1 MNWKE
6 IAHAIRRWAMVA
18 LLAGAASGCATYGEG
33 VQKALDHTEKGE
45 YQQAEKLLAKDL
57 DSSGDDRLLYF
68 TETATLKHLTG
79 DLEESNK
86 RLDEAERIAEDLY
99 TKRMDELLSSLM
111 SNPRNSDYAGTDY
124 EKVYINYYKA
134 LNYLFLAQQAESE
147 AKRRDHLES
156 ARVESRKVTI
166 RLDSYAA
173 EKGDYKEVKDKEKQT
188 FQKLLDIF
196 QKFQGNWL
204 DADWLVFRDDAYARY
219 LTGLLYEMR
228 GEWDDARI
236 AYETAAKMYA
246 EGYNEQYKLDAAM
259 GEQAWIDAVRM
270 MEASGGYGTEID
282 HLLRTEFS
290 DAMKERLE
298 AQQAKD
304 AQIVVVQHLGLMPAR
319 DEMSLHLTMNPS
331 MQQLK
336 LEPVLTGDEELR
348 QDKMSWFFLLY
359 ADKGVMS
366 LIDGYTQGGLAGVAD
381 KLTSKTISLGPAWQL
396 ADSIRL
402 PQAIGNTGLR
412 VTVPYYRP
420 FDKPFQGSRV
430 SVDGSSRDMLR
441 SENLY
446 RVALQEQLRNAG
458 SDLNGALARASL
470 KNILAG
476 EVGEALGGGL
486 GRLAGKLTA
495 TASSAAETRNWLTL
509 PYEVRVRRIAVEPGQ
524 HQVTLTTTRR
534 DGTAVRE
541 RHTVEVSAGETH
553 VLRERTNTR
562 EDRGGKQGDD
572 AKKKQAAG
580 QQAAADNYNAQE
592 G

>member
-1 MNWKE
+1 MNWRDS
-6 IAHAIRRWAMVA
+6 AHACGRWAAVA
-18 LLAGAASGCATYGEG
+18 LLAGVASGCATYGEG
-33 VQKALDHTEKGE
+33 VQKALDKTEKGQYE
-45 YQQAEKLLAKDL
+45 QAEKFLEEEL
-57 DSSGDDRLLYF
+57 SPEGDDRLLYY
-68 TETATLKHLTG
+68 TETAALRHLTG
-79 DLEESNK
+79 DFQESNK

-134 LNYLFLAQQAESE
+134 LNYLFQAQQAESE
-147 AKRRDHLES
+147 ADRRDHLES
-156 ARVESRKVTI
+156 ARVEARKVTI
-166 RLDSYAA
+166 QLDAYAA
-173 EKGDYKEVKDKEKQT
+173 EKGDYKEVKDKEQQT

-246 EGYNEQYKLDAAM
+246 EGYNKQYKLDAGM

-282 HLLRTEFS
+282 RLMRTQFS
-290 DAMKERLE
+290 DGMKRRLE
-298 AQQAKD
+298 AQQSKD
-304 AQIVVVQHLGLMPAR
+304 AQLVVIQHVGLMPAR
-319 DEMSLHLTMNPS
+319 DEMSLHLTMNPDNR
-331 MQQLK
+331 QLR
-336 LEPVLTGDEELR
+336 LDPVLSGSEEER

-366 LIDGYTQGGLAGVAD
+366 LVDGYAEGGLAGVAD
-381 KLTSKTISLGPAWQL
+381 KLTSKTITLGPAWQL
-396 ADSIRL
+396 AKSIRL
-402 PQAIGNTGLR
+402 PQAIGGTGLR

-430 SVDGSSRDMLR
+430 RVDGEEHAMLR

-476 EVGEALGGGL
+476 EVGQALGGGL
-486 GRLAGKLTA
+486 GRLAGKVTA

-509 PYEVRVRRIAVEPGQ
+509 PYEVRVRRIPVEPGE
-524 HQVTLTTTRR
+524 HEVTLTTTRR
-534 DGTAVRE
+534 DGTVVRE
-541 RHTVEVSAGETH
+541 RHTVELDSGETH
-553 VLRERTNTR
+553 VLRERTNRR
-562 EDRGGKQGDD
+562 EDRASQKAQ
-572 AKKKQAAG
+572 
-580 QQAAADNYNAQE
+580 ADNEEGARQDAPDNDNAQE

>member
-6 IAHAIRRWAMVA
+6 TVRTVRHWAGVA

-33 VQKALDHTEKGE
+33 VQKALDQTERGQ
-45 YQQAEKLLAKDL
+45 YQQAEKLLAKEL
-57 DSSGDDRLLYF
+57 DPSGDDRLLYF
-68 TETATLKHLTG
+68 TETGTLKHLTG
-79 DLEESNK
+79 DLQESNK

-99 TKRMDELLSSLM
+99 TKRMDEMLSSLM

-134 LNYLFLAQQAESE
+134 LNYLFLAQQAKSE
-147 AKRRDHLES
+147 AERRDHLQS

-166 RLDSYAA
+166 QLDAYAA
-173 EKGDYKEVKDKEKQT
+173 EKGNYKEVKDKEKQT
-188 FQKLLDIF
+188 FSKLLDIYN
-196 QKFQGNWL
+196 KFSGNWL

-259 GEQAWIDAVRM
+259 GEQALIDAVRM
-270 MEASGGYGTEID
+270 MEVSGGYGTEID
-282 HLLRTEFS
+282 HTLRTKFS
-290 DAMKERLE
+290 ASMKERLR
-298 AQQAKD
+298 AQQSKD
-304 AQIVVVQHLGLMPAR
+304 AQLVVIQHMGLMPAR

-331 MQQLK
+331 LQQLK
-336 LEPVLTGDEELR
+336 LEPVLTGDEEER
-348 QDKMSWFFLLY
+348 EDKMSWFFLLY

-396 ADSIRL
+396 AESIRL

-420 FDKPFQGSRV
+420 FDKPFRGSRV
-430 SVDGSSRDMLR
+430 SVDGSGREMLR

-509 PYEVRVRRIAVEPGQ
+509 PYEIRVRRIPVEPGE

-534 DGTAVRE
+534 DGSVVRE
-541 RHTVEVSAGETH
+541 RHTVQVEAGETY
-553 VLRERTNTR
+553 VLRERTNAR
-562 EDRGGKQGDD
+562 EGKP
-572 AKKKQAAG
+572 AKKADNSSNTEATE
-580 QQAAADNYNAQE
+580 QAAADNHHTQE